1 MQVLKG
7 YVTSGVAI
15 RDGMTNRF
23 VEPVSVTTSSY
34 IRKTKVNDKLIQY
47 TFELEKTHNKRTQ
60 SV

>member
-1 MQVLKG
+1 
-7 YVTSGVAI
+7 
-15 RDGMTNRF
+15 MTNRF

-47 TFELEKTHNKRTQ
+47 TFELEKTNNKRTQ